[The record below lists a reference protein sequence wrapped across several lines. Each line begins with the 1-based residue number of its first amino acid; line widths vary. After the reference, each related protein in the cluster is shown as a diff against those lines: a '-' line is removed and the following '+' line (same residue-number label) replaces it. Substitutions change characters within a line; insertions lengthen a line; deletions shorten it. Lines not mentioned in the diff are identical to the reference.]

1 MDESPRTLFKGIGR
15 LGSRSVVNP
24 TVTWRFAM
32 HNAWNVMGHRML
44 VGNLSLSIEVR

>member
-15 LGSRSVVNP
+15 LGSRSADNP